1 MRLND
6 VSPCKSIFAKI
17 VSDSAYMQNAYLGKM
32 SAFACKQNAFLGKMS
47 AFACKQNAYLEK
59 MRHFASMA
67 KPLNW
72 EKKVLCQ
79 HSKTTKSGKE
89 GTLPA

>member
-32 SAFACKQNAFLGKMS
+32 SAFACKQNGSLKKMSVFLRMQNAYLGKMS
-47 AFACKQNAYLEK
+47 
-59 MRHFASMA
+59 HFASIA
-67 KPLNW
+67 KPLN
-72 EKKVLCQ
+72 
-79 HSKTTKSGKE
+79 
-89 GTLPA
+89 